1 MRVQKKKKHTFMA
14 NWFSKRVSRP
24 FEGNIIIS
32 LTDDTGIV
40 GYPHEE
46 ELSWTPGLTHHTKFS
61 WKCMKDLNM
70 RVKTIKILEENIGI
84 SIYDSGFAQWIL
96 RYNSKSISDKIKNR

>member
-1 MRVQKKKKHTFMA
+1 
-14 NWFSKRVSRP
+14 
-24 FEGNIIIS
+24 
-32 LTDDTGIV
+32 
-40 GYPHEE
+40 
-46 ELSWTPGLTHHTKFS
+46 
-61 WKCMKDLNM
+61 MKDLNM